1 MLARLSFIA
10 LLILGGFQAFADDYE
25 LAPRIFVYKSTGP
38 TVVVGG
44 DFVID
49 YLVLNNG
56 DAKAKDIQIA
66 DRYDPSLFTGLAN
79 IDENGEVNFSLDELD
94 VNEKISFNATVS
106 PKVHG
111 IYESTRAR
119 VKYNSGAITKTEE
132 EEEEGDNADEP
143 MLGFSTSMG
152 KIRILSVEAHMK
164 TSSSHY
170 MEWFVF
176 FVSVAAAVVIPGN
189 IWRTVR
195 KASKK

>member
-1 MLARLSFIA
+1 MLALLSVIA
-10 LLILGGFQAFADDYE
+10 LLAWSAIADEYE
-25 LAPRIFVYKSTGP
+25 LAPRVFVYKSTGD
-38 TVVVGG
+38 TVVVNG
-44 DFVID
+44 DFVIN

-66 DRYDPSLFTGLAN
+66 DKYDPSLFTGLAN
-79 IDENGEVNFSLDELD
+79 IDETGEVSFTADELD
-94 VNEKISFNATVS
+94 VNEKVSFNVTVS

-119 VKYNSGAITKTEE
+119 VKYSSGAITKTEE
-132 EEEEGDNADEP
+132 EVEEEETADEP
-143 MLGFSTSMG
+143 MMGFSTSLG

-164 TSSSHY
+164 ASSSHY
-170 MEWFVF
+170 LEWVVFV
-176 FVSVAAAVVIPGN
+176 VSVLAAVIIPGN